1 MNKYKKTYKLTN
13 DMIPGQAFHP
23 GVLLYDEIEYRGI
36 SQKELA
42 NKMDIAPTVLSEIL
56 HGKRNITA
64 ALALKLEKALDID
77 AITWMRLQVKF
88 DIDILRIK
96 ERDKGK
102 HIIVPYQIRTAHSIA
117 REPKSRYSR
126 SKTGKGKQPKN

>member
-1 MNKYKKTYKLTN
+1 MSKQKTYRITS
-13 DMIPGQAFHP
+13 DTIPGKATHP
-23 GVLLYDEIEYRGI
+23 GVLLFDEIEYRGI

-42 NKMDIAPTVLSEIL
+42 EKMDIAPTVLSEII
-56 HGKRNITA
+56 HGKRNLTA

-88 DIDILRIK
+88 DIDSLRIK

-102 HIIVPYQIRTAHSIA
+102 HITIPYSIRTAHSVA
-117 REPKSRYSR
+117 REPKSTYKARKR
-126 SKTGKGKQPKN
+126 K

>member
-1 MNKYKKTYKLTN
+1 
-13 DMIPGQAFHP
+13 MIPGQATHP

-42 NKMDIAPTVLSEIL
+42 DSMNIAPTVLSEII
-56 HGKRNITA
+56 HGKRNLTA

-88 DIDILRIK
+88 DIDSLRIK

-102 HIIVPYQIRTAHSIA
+102 HIAIPYQIRTAHSIA
-117 REPKSRYSR
+117 REAKGTY
-126 SKTGKGKQPKN
+126 KTRKGK